1 MLSCFPH
8 KSHLVID
15 HTFFAISTCIIKEKL
30 LEQEI
35 RLGDPPKRSHT
46 YEYGEKHF
54 VCISSGVCLEFDQRW
69 DAEMTLRS
77 LRKCGLISA

>member
-1 MLSCFPH
+1 ML
-8 KSHLVID
+8 
-15 HTFFAISTCIIKEKL
+15 FFAISTYIIKEKL
-30 LEQEI
+30 FVQEI

-54 VCISSGVCLEFDQRW
+54 VCISRGVCLEFDKRW

>member
-1 MLSCFPH
+1 M
-8 KSHLVID
+8 
-15 HTFFAISTCIIKEKL
+15 
-30 LEQEI
+30 QEI

-54 VCISSGVCLEFDQRW
+54 VCISRGVCLEFDKRW